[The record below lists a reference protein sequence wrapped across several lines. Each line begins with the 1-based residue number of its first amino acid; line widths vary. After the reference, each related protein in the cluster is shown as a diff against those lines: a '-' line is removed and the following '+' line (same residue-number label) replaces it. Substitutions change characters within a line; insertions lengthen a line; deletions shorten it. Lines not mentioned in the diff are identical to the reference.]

1 MRYLLSL
8 LNGRSLGIICGTV
21 GGFGGIGIHS
31 IAMSFFDQILLALAR
46 LIIGALIAGIC
57 GYFAKDVYNWIKKG
71 VFKKIAEIKKKRKRK
86 KYPYIDTD

>member
-1 MRYLLSL
+1 MPINKIKKMKYE
-8 LNGRSLGIICGTV
+8 
-21 GGFGGIGIHS
+21 
-31 IAMSFFDQILLALAR
+31 
-46 LIIGALIAGIC
+46 GALIAGIC